1 MNSGRDNWLGIGY
14 ECKSFIIISYMALS
28 LSFLTSFYESN
39 VRALDGVKILY
50 KCKLSPYI
58 AVLAYKIS
66 FQTASLNQF
75 KVWVCSVLIKIQ
87 VFCVPIFT
95 HKWLSQPPELNGHA
109 FYFFSNHALLLL
121 DKENY
126 WKRHLEWIHTSS
138 LLDVP
143 IFYSF
148 VDFFFFSY
156 IHSIWNFPS

>member
-28 LSFLTSFYESN
+28 LGFLTSFYESN

-75 KVWVCSVLIKIQ
+75 KV
-87 VFCVPIFT
+87 
-95 HKWLSQPPELNGHA
+95 
-109 FYFFSNHALLLL
+109 
-121 DKENY
+121 
-126 WKRHLEWIHTSS
+126 
-138 LLDVP
+138 
-143 IFYSF
+143 
-148 VDFFFFSY
+148 
-156 IHSIWNFPS
+156 